1 MRALALES
9 PQGGR
14 LGIGKQRSPE
24 DKVREGTGRGYVCSA
39 WICER
44 HRGDCVRWPSFQA
57 SHSVELRPCL
67 LSLGPRRE
75 GCSHTPHFVL
85 EESAPTP
92 SPQVSSEAS
101 CSMRQVPVR
110 TGTTHTLSSSWAW
123 EGLCLGLS

>member
-1 MRALALES
+1 MCVQPGFVKGTEETAL
-9 PQGGR
+9 GGLHSR
-14 LGIGKQRSPE
+14 PATVWSYRS
-24 DKVREGTGRGYVCSA
+24 
-39 WICER
+39 W
-44 HRGDCVRWPSFQA
+44 
-57 SHSVELRPCL
+57 L
-67 LSLGPRRE
+67 LPPGPRRE

-110 TGTTHTLSSSWAW
+110 TGTTHTLSSNWAW